1 VHKNNIIE
9 GNTLDEVRQFL
20 TAYGEGH
27 AWTLSLASSCGLL
40 VCQLV
45 AHYVKHLENKE
56 AEVIVNDWGPESAER
71 VAWNFTNWVN
81 AMRFDG
87 PLNASDL

>member
-1 VHKNNIIE
+1 MIE
-9 GNTLDEVRQFL
+9 DKTLADVRQFL

-27 AWTLSLASSCGLL
+27 GWTLSLANSCGLL

-45 AHYVKHLENKE
+45 GHYVKHIENKE
-56 AEVIVNDWGPESAER
+56 AKELVANWGPESAER

-87 PLNASDL
+87 PLNTSEL